1 MEHDKNHGWMEHD
14 KHHGWLEHDKN
25 HGWNMIKIMDGWN
38 MIKNDET
45 FLSIKIKI
53 LKIQNR
59 VQKSFEIL
67 SWKL

>member
-1 MEHDKNHGWMEHD
+1 MGYDKI
-14 KHHGWLEHDKN
+14 

-59 VQKSFEIL
+59 V
-67 SWKL
+67 